1 MLVPSL
7 EITVPISGLLLLM
20 YAPPPQVMAA
30 FTRRSETPA
39 SSRHRWAL
47 SGQKD
52 TAGLRMMSNLFSG
65 CDVGVEA
72 ADRVRRDL
80 TVEPRGNGYQMSE
93 GNDAVQVVAVAA
105 GLEQFSGQQAA
116 PGAEH
121 RRLDV
126 FIGKW
131 INSTG
136 AAPEG
141 IQWRDQ

>member
-1 MLVPSL
+1 
-7 EITVPISGLLLLM
+7 
-20 YAPPPQVMAA
+20 
-30 FTRRSETPA
+30 
-39 SSRHRWAL
+39 
-47 SGQKD
+47 
-52 TAGLRMMSNLFSG
+52 MMSNLFSG
-65 CDVGVEA
+65 SDVGVEA
-72 ADRVRRDL
+72 PDRVRRDL
-80 TVEPRGNGYQMSE
+80 TVEPPGNGYQMSE

-105 GLEQFSGQQAA
+105 GLEQFSGRQAA

-141 IQWRDQ
+141 TQWRDQ